1 VIGVG
6 RGQVVDVV
14 QPPVEAL
21 AESRKHGLRERR
33 VLLQQALVARV
44 LDLQHQRFAQ
54 RSGAEPVMRLLVEQ
68 RCLGEDI
75 AGADDLQH
83 ALLPVAAE
91 PVQLDLPM
99 HQDEEMPRRIALM
112 MQRGA
117 LQQAAAAGAERQ
129 FLQRRL
135 G

>member
-1 VIGVG
+1 MYRPVSPLGVLAAA
-6 RGQVVDVV
+6 
-14 QPPVEAL
+14 AL
-21 AESRKHGLRERR
+21 W
-33 VLLQQALVARV
+33 LLC
-44 LDLQHQRFAQ
+44 
-54 RSGAEPVMRLLVEQ
+54 SG
-68 RCLGEDI
+68 
-75 AGADDLQH
+75 
-83 ALLPVAAE
+83 PVAAE